1 MWGPIL
7 PFLVVK
13 TIQLTIVW
21 LCPVRFD
28 TSSDVVLAKYVSD
41 HTQFV
46 GAWPSPVRPLVNGFV
61 NCVLKKLVTWDIV
74 YFSDLFV
81 HDLDYEH
88 LFVFCPLWWRWV
100 KYMPPA
106 STNFYTKLFASFLYA
121 NGFHLAAC
129 ISMHF
134 LVETTFGKISMFRSR
149 AKSIAL
155 ASSLAYVISPAGI
168 FLTAPYSESFCN
180 VLVVTGLWFREAA
193 LGKTPV
199 LSSFK
204 NTGSVILYL
213 LSGSLIAISF
223 GVRANSV
230 LFGLFYLY
238 DLQKAWQ
245 NSLVTDFILTL
256 AAGGQLAVAIAVSI
270 WYPYSVF
277 CPGRGE
283 WCHSWFPSLFSYAQS
298 KYWGNGLLAYWTPNN
313 IPNFAFAAPT
323 FVLAFWASRYFLLDY
338 PSNRLLPHVATTVAL
353 CVGALLFWHVQII
366 TRIASVLPLPYMYMG
381 CLATSPSQIQNQW
394 AKYIAVFAL
403 SWIFVQTG
411 LFAGFLP
418 PA

>member
-1 MWGPIL
+1 
-7 PFLVVK
+7 VVK

-28 TSSDVVLAKYVSD
+28 TSSDVVLAKYVLD

-106 STNFYTKLFASFLYA
+106 TTNFYTKLFASFLYA

-134 LVETTFGKISMFRSR
+134 LVETTFGKISMFRLR

-213 LSGSLIAISF
+213 LSGLLIAISF

-238 DLQKAWQ
+238 DLQQAWQ

-366 TRIASVLPLPYMYMG
+366 TRIASVLPLPYMYIG

-403 SWIFVQTG
+403 LWIFVQTG